1 MRDEAAVVRLTVGVS
16 DTLKRPYSASDR
28 RIPRTIIQPA
38 QRFAAVETAGGVVML
53 VAAVIALIWANSA
66 WSSSYREL
74 FETEIAF
81 RIGDLVDLDLSLH
94 EWINDGLM
102 SLFFL
107 VVGLEI
113 KRQLVH
119 GELRDRRAAALPAL
133 AALGGMVVPAVIYI
147 VLNLGGATDG
157 FGVPV
162 ATDIAFAVGVVTL
175 VGSRVPTGV
184 RIFILTLAVVDDIGG
199 IVVIAVFYAE
209 GVSAVWLA
217 VGAACL
223 VLAWVAKRLEIRSLV
238 PYVGLGIVCW
248 YALHQAGVEA
258 AIVGVV
264 FGLLAPAHP
273 FHDPSRF
280 GERLETFVDHFDR
293 SDHTVPTE
301 IAAYVREVAPPLDR
315 IEHRLT
321 PWVSF
326 VIVPIFAVA
335 NAGVRVSTDGLDS
348 NVFLGVLLG
357 LVVGKLL
364 GVVGFTWLAVRL
376 GVGRLP
382 DRTTWGHVVGIGA
395 TAGIGFTVALF
406 VAGLSFDDDDLL
418 RSAKLGILAAST
430 IAGVLG
436 YGLLRRA
443 SRSGDPADAAPA
455 GDPRSEVSSAPTAT
469 MATTAVEP
477 SSRSSRPTT
486 RRSQVHIPP
495 AAAT

>member
-1 MRDEAAVVRLTVGVS
+1 MPHD
-16 DTLKRPYSASDR
+16 LKRPYSASDR

-38 QRFAAVETAGGVVML
+38 QRFAAVETAGGIVML
-53 VAAVIALIWANSA
+53 AGAVIALVWANSG
-66 WSSSYREL
+66 WSSSYQDLFGTEL
-74 FETEIAF
+74 VL
-81 RIGDLVDLDLSLH
+81 RIGGLVDLDLTVH

-133 AALGGMVVPAVIYI
+133 AALGGMLVPAAIY
-147 VLNLGGATDG
+147 VVVNLGGATHG

-175 VGSRVPTGV
+175 AGSRVPLGV

-199 IVVIAVFYAE
+199 IIVIAVFYAE
-209 GVSAVWLA
+209 GVSAKWLA
-217 VGAACL
+217 VAAIC
-223 VLAWVAKRLEIRSLV
+223 VGGAWVAKRLEIRSLV
-238 PYVGLGIVCW
+238 PYIGLGVVCW
-248 YALHQAGVEA
+248 FSLHEAGVEA

-264 FGLLAPAHP
+264 FGLLTPAEP
-273 FHDPSRF
+273 FHDPSRL
-280 GERLETFVDHFDR
+280 GERVEEFVEHFEGNE
-293 SDHTVPTE
+293 HAVPTE
-301 IAAYVREVAPPLDR
+301 IAGYVREVASPLDR
-315 IEHRLT
+315 IEHGLT

-335 NAGVRVSTDGLDS
+335 NAGVSISTDGLDV
-348 NVFLGVLLG
+348 NVFMGVLFG
-357 LVVGKLL
+357 LVIGKLI
-364 GVVGFTWLAVRL
+364 GVTTFTWLAVKL

-382 DRTTWGHVVGIGA
+382 ERTTWRHVIAIGA

-406 VAGLSFDDDDLL
+406 VAGLSFDVADEL

-436 YGLLRRA
+436 YVLLRAA
-443 SRSGDPADAAPA
+443 SGSGAGGRKNAA
-455 GDPRSEVSSAPTAT
+455 SSA
-469 MATTAVEP
+469 
-477 SSRSSRPTT
+477 
-486 RRSQVHIPP
+486 
-495 AAAT
+495 AAATTPPPAEIASPT